1 MTNPVAAIPVTAVMA
16 FLLVLAR
23 VSGAA
28 SFVPL
33 PGSAAAP
40 VRSRVI
46 LALGFTVALYP
57 VWPSVAGAPTPGQL
71 VCWLLAEASF
81 GCAVGLVVGF
91 LTESFVIFGQLV
103 GLQAGYSYASTID
116 PNTQADNGIVIV
128 LAQTF
133 AGLLFF
139 ALGLHREVFRIF
151 ARSLETLPPGSFNA
165 TPGIAEGIIRLSSS
179 LFSTGFRMA
188 LPVVALLVM
197 VDLALALLGRINSQL
212 QLISLAF
219 PIKMLT
225 ALALFAAVAGLFPHV
240 YRGYADRLLEALPRL
255 ANVRP

>member
-1 MTNPVAAIPVTAVMA
+1 MTSQAAVPLTVVVA
-16 FLLVLAR
+16 FLLVLTR
-23 VSGAA
+23 VAGMA
-28 SFVPL
+28 SFVPM

-40 VRSRVI
+40 MRARVI

-57 VWPSVAGAPTPGQL
+57 VWPAVSGVPSPG
-71 VCWLLAEASF
+71 LLMRWIAAEAAY
-81 GCAVGLVVGF
+81 GCAIGLVVGF
-91 LTESFVIFGQLV
+91 LTESFVIFGQLI

-128 LAQTF
+128 FAQTF

-139 ALGLHREVFRIF
+139 AMGMHRQVFRIF
-151 ARSLETLPPGSFNA
+151 ARSLETLPPGSFTP
-165 TPGIAEGIIRLSSS
+165 TPGMAEGVIRLSSS

-197 VDLALALLGRINSQL
+197 VDLSLALLGRINAQL

-219 PIKMLT
+219 PVKMMV
-225 ALALFAAVAGLFPHV
+225 ALAVFAATAGLFPHV
-240 YRGYADRLLEALPRL
+240 YRGYADRLMEALPQL
-255 ANVRP
+255 AGAQH